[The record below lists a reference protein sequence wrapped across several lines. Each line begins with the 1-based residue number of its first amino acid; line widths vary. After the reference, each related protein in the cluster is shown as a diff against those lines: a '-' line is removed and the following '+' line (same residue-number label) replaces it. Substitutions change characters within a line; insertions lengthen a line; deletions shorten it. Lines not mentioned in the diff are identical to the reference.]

1 MMFTHL
7 SCRLCLRTIQW
18 ADGGEGVGHGLVV
31 GQVRGRPAGKRGAF
45 LHARLAEVGLSGVC
59 VRRLGG
65 SRAGEIRLTRFLR
78 NPAVRLD
85 AMLEAAQSR
94 LAAAL
99 PGRHVL
105 AIQDTTVTRSEGGG
119 GSFLHAMVAVDAGDG
134 ALLGLVDAQF
144 LHREQGLR
152 RSKRQRAFADK
163 ESGRW
168 LACARTAARVCAGAA
183 TVTVVAD
190 READVFEC
198 FADRPAGVEL
208 LIRAAHDR
216 SLGDGGRL
224 FAVAD
229 GWERAGWAALELAPA
244 PGRAM
249 RTARLAIR
257 FGAVRLKHP
266 RNGRGRGPAE
276 LGLTLVDLR
285 EETPPPGVAPLHWRL
300 LTTHAVETPAEA
312 LAIAALYR
320 RRWAIEQVF
329 RTMKRKGFD
338 IEALRIDAEAPR
350 NRLIL
355 ATLVA
360 AVTVMQMVGAR
371 DGAEGAGPGA
381 LRPLTDAF
389 DPEDRPL
396 LAALSAELEGRTARQ
411 KNPHPPG
418 SLAFAA
424 WVCARL
430 GGWTGYYGKPGP
442 IVILKGWLD
451 FQSIKRGTKIA
462 KHQNV

>member
-1 MMFTHL
+1 M
-7 SCRLCLRTIQW
+7 
-18 ADGGEGVGHGLVV
+18 AVGG
-31 GQVRGRPAGKRGAF
+31 
-45 LHARLAEVGLSGVC
+45 SGVR

-78 NPAVRLD
+78 NPAVRPEE
-85 AMLEAAQSR
+85 MLETARAR
-94 LAAAL
+94 LAGAL
-99 PGRHVL
+99 AGRHVL
-105 AIQDTTVTRSEGGG
+105 AVQDTTVTRSQGGG
-119 GSFLHAMVAVDAGDG
+119 GSYLHAMVAVNAGDG
-134 ALLGLVDAQF
+134 ALLGLVDARF
-144 LHREQGLR
+144 LERDAGLR
-152 RSKRQRAFADK
+152 RARGRRAFGDK

-168 LACARTAARVCAGAA
+168 LASARTAAEVCAGAA
-183 TVTVVAD
+183 AVTVVAD

-198 FADRPAGVEL
+198 FADRPAGAEL

-229 GWERAGWAALELAPA
+229 GWPRAGRAALELGPA
-244 PGRAM
+244 PGRPA
-249 RTARLAIR
+249 RTAELAIR
-257 FGAVRLKHP
+257 FGRVRLKHP
-266 RNGRGRGPAE
+266 KNGRGRGPAE
-276 LGLTLVDLR
+276 LGVHLVDLR
-285 EETPPPGVAPLHWRL
+285 EEAPPPGVAPLHWRL
-300 LTTHAVETPAEA
+300 LTTHGVETAADA

-329 RTMKRKGFD
+329 RTMKRRGFD
-338 IEALRIDAEAPR
+338 IEALRIGDEAPR

-355 ATLVA
+355 ATLIA

-371 DGAEGAGPGA
+371 DGVDGADGAAAGGAPA

-389 DPEDRPL
+389 DPEDRPI

-411 KNPHPPG
+411 RNPHPPG

-442 IVILKGWLD
+442 VTILNGWLE
-451 FQSIKRGTKIA
+451 FQSIKRGTQLA
-462 KHQNV
+462 QQQHV

>member
-1 MMFTHL
+1 M
-7 SCRLCLRTIQW
+7 
-18 ADGGEGVGHGLVV
+18 AAVGG
-31 GQVRGRPAGKRGAF
+31 
-45 LHARLAEVGLSGVC
+45 SGVC

-65 SRAGEIRLTRFLR
+65 TRAGEIRLTRFLR
-78 NPAVRLD
+78 NPAVRVEE
-85 AMLEAAQSR
+85 MLETARSR

-119 GSFLHAMVAVDAGDG
+119 GSYLHAMVAVDAADG
-134 ALLGLVDAQF
+134 GLLGLVDAQF
-144 LHREQGLR
+144 LQRQGGLR
-152 RSKRQRAFADK
+152 RSQPQRACADK

-168 LACARTAARVCAGAA
+168 LAGAQRAAAVCAGAA
-183 TVTVVAD
+183 AVTVVAD

-198 FADRPAGVEL
+198 FADRPAGAEI

-224 FAVAD
+224 FAAAD
-229 GWERAGWAALELAPA
+229 AWPRAGWAALDLAA
-244 PGRAM
+244 VPGRPA
-249 RTARLAIR
+249 RSARLAVR

-266 RNGRGRGPAE
+266 RNGPRRGPAE
-276 LGLTLVDLR
+276 LPLTLVDLR
-285 EETPPPGVAPLHWRL
+285 EAAPPPGVVALHWRL
-300 LTTHAVETPAEA
+300 LTTHEVATTADA

-320 RRWAIEQVF
+320 RRWVIEQVF

-338 IEALRIDAEAPR
+338 IEALRITAEAPR

-371 DGAEGAGPGA
+371 DGAGAAGPGGAPA

-389 DPEDRPL
+389 DPEDGPI

-442 IVILKGWLD
+442 IVILNGWLD
-451 FQSIKRGTKIA
+451 FQSIKRGSQLA
-462 KHQNV
+462 QQRNV